1 MKAECDIHRA
11 IHLAVHTV
19 DAQAVGIVAAVQ
31 YTRPINAK
39 RDLFMLSMIVIAVP
53 LLAIAAACW
62 FIAGRIDLK
71 RKIKGWSGER
81 TTLDEVNSARTRI
94 LLLRVAAG
102 VCAVAAIA
110 GASAVSLIAAYAAR

>member
-1 MKAECDIHRA
+1 
-11 IHLAVHTV
+11 
-19 DAQAVGIVAAVQ
+19 
-31 YTRPINAK
+31 
-39 RDLFMLSMIVIAVP
+39 MLSMIVVAVP

>member
-1 MKAECDIHRA
+1 MKAECAIHRG
-11 IHLAVHTV
+11 IQVAVHCI

-31 YTRPINAK
+31 YTRPIDAK
-39 RDLFMLSMIVIAVP
+39 RDLSMLSMIVVAVP